1 MIMKTERMITEK
13 MIMRKMI
20 IRTCFL
26 FCYANM
32 TPPLVPAVGSPWS
45 LSSSHPSPIQSQC
58 LRSISLDFQF
68 SILLCNYDKSP
79 IQSQCLRS
87 ISLDFQ
93 FSILLYS
100 IEKFPFQIY
109 KTCDISALSQVL
121 IVVSHWFPIFYK
133 PVWAALSEYPMG
145 LHFLPIYFLQAKN
158 SYNAKLLL
166 IIIAVIIRIIFIV
179 IRIILTTLAATASI
193 QFTPLLCTLSSVPFK
208 LCPWQISVRLG
219 DFQRME
225 ASFNINLNPMR
236 CDTPNGVGR
245 IKRRNCL
252 IVCIR

>member
-1 MIMKTERMITEK
+1 MIMKTERMIPEK

-45 LSSSHPSPIQSQC
+45 LSSSHP
-58 LRSISLDFQF
+58 
-68 SILLCNYDKSP
+68 SP